1 MKLMQFQITDLRYL
15 RGRNLFTDTQTY
27 PMKRL
32 SVDDRAL
39 SNKKQTNK
47 QTNRLAYKKC
57 KVLKSTLSIPVQ
69 FFFFPKRPS
78 FGNQN

>member
-47 QTNRLAYKKC
+47 QTG
-57 KVLKSTLSIPVQ
+57 VQ
-69 FFFFPKRPS
+69 KM
-78 FGNQN
+78 